1 MNLKPE
7 DKKKLTILLP
17 LLTVALCLGIY
28 NYMSSDDEED
38 TPVATRTK
46 KGSAKTDGTDDNIS
60 AVSNKNALPVIT
72 TALDMSGVTSKSA
85 EPGTGRNIF
94 VYPPPPTPTPA
105 PTPVPQLP
113 PPVTLTG
120 VAPGSAIA
128 QTKGFEMT
136 VFGAKIPVDAKVYLS
151 GREYPSRFV
160 SDTQLKVQVPATA
173 IAAAGTYPVEVR
185 SASDPKMFSNPVSFS
200 VVQPPAPPYKYHG
213 LIVKNGVQTAV
224 LKFDLE
230 DSLVNV
236 RKDQVVGRHWKVM
249 RITNDEI
256 EFIDTDIDVKHRIPY
271 VGDGN

>member
-1 MNLKPE
+1 MNINPQ
-7 DKKKLTILLP
+7 DKKKLMLLIP
-17 LLTVALCLGIY
+17 LVTVALCLGLY
-28 NYMSSDDEED
+28 NFMSSDDEES
-38 TPVATRTK
+38 TPTTSTTRRQ
-46 KGSAKTDGTDDNIS
+46 TDQAQTANAANTS
-60 AVSNKNALPVIT
+60 NNKNALPIIT
-72 TALDMSGVTSKSA
+72 TALDFSGVTSKAA

-94 VYPPPPTPTPA
+94 VYPPPPPPPTPTPA
-105 PTPVPQLP
+105 KPVPP

-173 IAAAGTYPVEVR
+173 IAAAGAYPIEVR
-185 SASDPKMFSNPVSFS
+185 SASDPKIYSNPVSFS

-213 LIVKNGVQTAV
+213 LIVKDGVQTAI

-236 RKDQVVGRHWKVM
+236 RKDQVVGRHWKVT

-256 EFIDTDIDVKHRIPY
+256 EFIDTDIDVRHRIPY
-271 VGDGN
+271 SGEGN